1 MDGHITA
8 RLIEPACTIHYVA
21 KLTKMTACFVL
32 LSNLPTYLSYFSPQ
46 VGDLFCVGLHR
57 IILYLSKTTSQ
68 GISIVVSATYQHE
81 PRPSQQATGLTL
93 TNRRYGPMHS
103 TIRSCALCSSRSSLS
118 YEETKLSQR
127 HKRRTNTNTYIHTH
141 LVVRA
146 VSMVFRSACTF
157 LLNCAS
163 WLARRY
169 GSRTRAATARP
180 PAVKR
185 PPAAQHPA

>member
-1 MDGHITA
+1 MA
-8 RLIEPACTIHYVA
+8 
-21 KLTKMTACFVL
+21 ACFVL
-32 LSNLPTYLSYFSPQ
+32 LSNVPTNLSYFSPQ

-68 GISIVVSATYQHE
+68 GISRVVSASYQHE
-81 PRPSQQATGLTL
+81 SRPSQQATGLTL

-118 YEETKLSQR
+118 YNEKPN
-127 HKRRTNTNTYIHTH
+127 RRSDIRDGRTHTTYVHTCIRTHTHTH

-146 VSMVFRSACTF
+146 VSIVFRSACTF

-185 PPAAQHPA
+185 PPAAQQPAWRCQCLLPRALATH

>member
-1 MDGHITA
+1 M
-8 RLIEPACTIHYVA
+8 EKP
-21 KLTKMTACFVL
+21 
-32 LSNLPTYLSYFSPQ
+32 
-46 VGDLFCVGLHR
+46 
-57 IILYLSKTTSQ
+57 
-68 GISIVVSATYQHE
+68 
-81 PRPSQQATGLTL
+81 
-93 TNRRYGPMHS
+93 NRRS
-103 TIRSCALCSSRSSLS
+103 DIRDG
-118 YEETKLSQR
+118 
-127 HKRRTNTNTYIHTH
+127 RTHTTYVHTCIHTYMYIHTY

-185 PPAAQHPA
+185 PPAAQHPAWRGVSAFFHELWRRIDQVPVMSSMWPAIRAPADTAPAACTAATCTTEARRLSEILVNSFSGKACHHHDHVGVSKMNRLLGRELQGVRVTHPGRRSSSHHAPRPAAG